1 MSTCLLSVL
10 PDPWQATARTVG
22 IACERCFLTAHHRP
36 AADSGRAT
44 TGVEH
49 AAPKSA
55 SARRRGAGLGVLVL
69 VLAVAAVASL
79 AVGARAL
86 SPAQVWHGLFASP
99 ESDQRLN
106 EIRLIVQTVRLPR
119 TVLAIVAGVAL
130 GVGGALIQGYTR
142 NPIADTGLLGVNA
155 GASFA
160 VVFVISVF
168 GFADPSQYVW
178 FAFVGAAVAG
188 VVVFGLASLGRGAG
202 NPLTLALAGQGV
214 TVFLAAMT
222 TAVALSDQASLNAL
236 RFWNAGS
243 VAGVGWDVIWPVAS
257 FVALALV
264 LALPTLP
271 SLNLLNL
278 GDDVA
283 RGLGVNIARSRVI
296 GIAAVTLL
304 AGAAT
309 AACGPIAFLGLMVA
323 HVARYLTGPDY
334 RWLVPYA
341 GLLGAVVLLACDIVG
356 RVVVRPEELDAG
368 VLVALL
374 GAPFFAA
381 LVWRG
386 KLKSA

>member
-1 MSTCLLSVL
+1 MGLGTL
-10 PDPWQATARTVG
+10 VG
-22 IACERCFLTAHHRP
+22 I
-36 AADSGRAT
+36 
-44 TGVEH
+44 
-49 AAPKSA
+49 
-55 SARRRGAGLGVLVL
+55 LVI
-69 VLAVAAVASL
+69 AAAVSL

-86 SPAQVWHGLFASP
+86 SPAEVWHGLFAP
-99 ESDQRLN
+99 PDPDQRLT
-106 EIRLIVQTVRLPR
+106 EIRLIVRTVRVPR

-142 NPIADTGLLGVNA
+142 NPIADTGLLGVNS

-160 VVFVISVF
+160 VVSAIAVF
-168 GFADPSQYVW
+168 GLSDPFQYVW
-178 FAFVGAAVAG
+178 FAFLGAAVAG
-188 VVVFGLASLGRGAG
+188 VVVFGLASIGRGAG

-222 TAVALSDQASLNAL
+222 TAVALSDQKSLNAL
-236 RFWNAGS
+236 RFWNSGS
-243 VAGVGWDVIWPVAS
+243 VAGVGFDVIWPVTA
-257 FVALALV
+257 FIAAGLV
-264 LALPTLP
+264 LALTTLP
-271 SLNLLNL
+271 SINLLNL

-283 RGLGVNIARSRVI
+283 RGLGVNIALSRTV

-309 AACGPIAFLGLMVA
+309 AACGPIAFIGLMVA

-334 RWLVPYA
+334 RWLVPCA
-341 GLLGAVVLLACDIVG
+341 GLLGAVVLLVCDIVG
-356 RVVVRPEELDAG
+356 RVVVRPGELDAG

-386 KLKSA
+386 KFKSS

>member
-1 MSTCLLSVL
+1 MFTTEV
-10 PDPWQATARTVG
+10 
-22 IACERCFLTAHHRP
+22 ERPVPGGTNV
-36 AADSGRAT
+36 T
-44 TGVEH
+44 
-49 AAPKSA
+49 
-55 SARRRGAGLGVLVL
+55 RRRRAVGLGVLTTAL
-69 VLAVAAVASL
+69 VIAAAVSL

-86 SPAQVWHGLFASP
+86 SPAEVWHGLFAAP
-99 ESDQRLN
+99 EPDQKLT
-106 EIRLIVQTVRLPR
+106 EIRLIVQTVRVPR
-119 TVLAIVAGVAL
+119 TVLAIVAGLAL

-160 VVFVISVF
+160 VVSVIALF
-168 GFADPSQYVW
+168 GFTNPFQYVW
-178 FAFVGAAVAG
+178 FAFVGAGIAG
-188 VVVFGLASLGRGAG
+188 VVVFGLASIGRGAG

-222 TAVALSDQASLNAL
+222 TAVALSDQKSLNAL

-243 VAGVGWDVIWPVAS
+243 VAGVGFDVIWPVTGFIA
-257 FVALALV
+257 VGLV
-264 LALPTLP
+264 LALITLP
-271 SLNLLNL
+271 ALNLLNL

-283 RGLGVNIARSRVI
+283 RGLGVNIAMSRSV
-296 GIAAVTLL
+296 GIVAITLL

-341 GLLGAVVLLACDIVG
+341 GLLGSGVLLVCDIVG
-356 RVVVRPEELDAG
+356 RLVVRPGELESG
-368 VLVALL
+368 VVVALL
-374 GAPFFAA
+374 GAPFFAL

-386 KLKSA
+386 KFKSA